1 MKKTLSL
8 LMFAGM
14 LSVTACGP
22 TAEEKAK
29 EEEAKQAK
37 LDSIR
42 QASSQPSLEVTDSSV
57 APAAEEAPATEEAH
71 H

>member
-8 LMFAGM
+8 LLFAGV

-29 EEEAKQAK
+29 EEAAKQAK

-42 QASSQPSLEVTDSSV
+42 QASSQPAPMEGDSTSAPAPEE
-57 APAAEEAPATEEAH
+57 APAAE
-71 H
+71 